1 MIHVIKEISKVKPFS
16 LILRFNTGE
25 TVQIDLGNK
34 LKEWS
39 QSPKSKF
46 KALLDP
52 TYFQS
57 VKLDNEAETIYWDNG
72 IDLCPDV
79 LYSMGKIITSSS
91 QLSKEIAEESPT
103 IG

>member
-1 MIHVIKEISKVKPFS
+1 MLHVIKKIKQVTPFS
-16 LILRFNTGE
+16 LILLFNTGE
-25 TVQIDLGNK
+25 TVQVDLGNK

-52 TYFQS
+52 AYFQS
-57 VKLDNEAETIYWDNG
+57 VKLDNDAQTICWDNG

-79 LYSMGKIITSSS
+79 LYSMGKVITVSNKVS
-91 QLSKEIAEESPT
+91 QKIAKESIV